1 MTDYTTEKYQL
12 KIYSDPTFIEG
23 SSDNLNHYDFV
34 YFDKS
39 EYQITTI
46 IGLQVFEKNILV
58 KSVAIGSD
66 GGATGIEENSAII
79 ENDKIVI
86 CCSDT
91 IFCLSIPEL
100 NLLWETKADQFTCF
114 EIFKHKDDYIV
125 HGELAI
131 SRLDKN
137 GKIIWQQG
145 GADIF
150 TTLDG
155 IDNFEIT
162 NKYILVTDWENKKYK
177 FDFDGQIIV

>member
-1 MTDYTTEKYQL
+1 MKNYTTEKYQL

-23 SSDNLNHYDFV
+23 SSDNLNRYDFV

-46 IGLQVFEKNILV
+46 IGLQVFEKNVLI

-79 ENDKIVI
+79 ENDRIVI

-114 EIFKHKDDYIV
+114 EIFKHKDDYII
-125 HGELAI
+125 HGELLI
-131 SRLDKN
+131 SRLDKT
-137 GKIIWQQG
+137 GKIIWQQSG
-145 GADIF
+145 RDIF
-150 TTLDG
+150 ITLDCKN
-155 IDNFEIT
+155 NFLI
-162 NKYILVTDWENKKYK
+162 KDDYIEVTDFENKVYK
-177 FDFDGQIIV
+177 FDYDGQIII